1 MALPLN
7 ELKEDYTRM
16 LDRLLYYLQ
25 DNMENTDMSESEIN
39 GYQMAKEDVKE
50 YFKERLGVSLNNI
63 I

>member
-1 MALPLN
+1 
-7 ELKEDYTRM
+7 M
-16 LDRLLYYLQ
+16 LDSLLYYLQ